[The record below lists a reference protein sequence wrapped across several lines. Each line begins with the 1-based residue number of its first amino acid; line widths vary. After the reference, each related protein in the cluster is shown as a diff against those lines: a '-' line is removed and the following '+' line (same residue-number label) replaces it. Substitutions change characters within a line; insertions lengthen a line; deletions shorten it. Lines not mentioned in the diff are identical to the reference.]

1 MGFDFNDSLTAQ
13 DHLRTKE
20 KEQDDNDDGRADA
33 DDNDDGHAAPRK
45 PPDNPENRYHT
56 RSENSIARLETV
68 GRDSPFS
75 TGIWEWG
82 ERLGTNNRLG

>member
-20 KEQDDNDDGRADA
+20 EEKDDNDDGR
-33 DDNDDGHAAPRK
+33 AAPRK

-75 TGIWEWG
+75 IGILGWG